1 MPVVFGT
8 FLIWLLLLLLLLLLF
23 PSVRKTTYNF
33 GRTRI
38 SVIPFRARPAEFCPL
53 HARQNLLYNFYFC
66 FATSNRCIK
75 FDTTSCDNM
84 LTLVN
89 FCFVPYRYLFFTL
102 LLCSYP
108 YSSRFAGF
116 ETITAKRFLYKSCV
130 LC

>member
-23 PSVRKTTYNF
+23 PSVRRKLKISEICVSRQF
-33 GRTRI
+33 LCERALLIFVRCTRVKICFTIFI
-38 SVIPFRARPAEFCPL
+38 SVLL
-53 HARQNLLYNFYFC
+53 HRIGVSNLIRYH
-66 FATSNRCIK
+66 
-75 FDTTSCDNM
+75 CDNM

-108 YSSRFAGF
+108 YSRFACF
-116 ETITAKRFLYKSCV
+116 ETIAAKRFLYKSCV